1 MYEMATILDSN
12 IVEGNNSNNNSSYLL
27 NAKPW
32 AKDFFKYYII

>member
-12 IVEGNNSNNNSSYLL
+12 IVEGNNSNNNSKHLL

-32 AKDFFKYYII
+32 ARDF